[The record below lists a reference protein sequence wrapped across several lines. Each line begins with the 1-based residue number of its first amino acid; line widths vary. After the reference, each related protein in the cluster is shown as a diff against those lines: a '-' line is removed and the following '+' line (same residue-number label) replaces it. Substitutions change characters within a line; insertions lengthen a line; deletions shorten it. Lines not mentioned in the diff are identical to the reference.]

1 MKRLDIEA
9 LRALCTVADQGGITR
24 AAEVLSLSQSAVSH
38 KIKRLEASIGC
49 QLLTR
54 RAGAPLLSDDGL
66 QLLTYAR
73 RICVLHDEAVLS
85 MSKMPLS
92 GRIRLGMTEDIT
104 SSDLSRM
111 LGRFTR
117 RYPEVTVRTN
127 VRQSLVLQRELETGK
142 IDIGLMQLFAKDVQ
156 PSDTV
161 LFRDSLHWVKGSDTE
176 VNFNSPVP
184 FLAYDDDCF
193 YKNWALELAEVP
205 APGLETVLQCAS
217 SAGIAS
223 AVRAGLGVALLPG
236 RYLTEE
242 MQIIDDLFPETSEL
256 SYVLRVGENSRSTPV
271 LSLAREISTGV
282 SLHAVLQVA

>member
-1 MKRLDIEA
+1 MKRLDVEA
-9 LRALCTVADQGGITR
+9 LRALCTVADQGGVTR
-24 AAEVLSLSQSAVSH
+24 AAEVLSLSQSAISH
-38 KIKRLEASIGC
+38 KIKRLEANIGC

-54 RAGAPLLSDDGL
+54 RAGAPLLTDDGE

-73 RICVLHDEAVLS
+73 RICVLHDEAVLNL
-85 MSKMPLS
+85 SKMPLS

-117 RYPEVTVRTN
+117 RHPDVAVRTN
-127 VRQSLVLQRELETGK
+127 VRQSLVLQQELDTGR
-142 IDIGLMQLFAKDVQ
+142 IDIAVMQLFADEVQ

-161 LFRDSLHWVKGSDTE
+161 LFRDNLHWVKGSDTE
-176 VNFNSPVP
+176 LTFNSPVP

-205 APGLETVLQCAS
+205 PPGLETVLQCAS

-242 MQIIDDLFPETSEL
+242 MQIVDDLFPATADL
-256 SYVLRVGENSRSTPV
+256 AYVLRIGAASRSTPV
-271 LSLAREISTGV
+271 LSLAREISDGV